1 MKKTEALKVIRSLIS
16 ILLDVPVTCIEG
28 SRRTEIDFKELTPPA
43 FIMEKIRGPVF
54 GDIFG
59 TMKPGMIYHIIDR
72 FKLQYSVI
80 YDNGEDE
87 GYFIIG
93 PYRTKSFENEDNAV
107 ILHQNGMTEESYV
120 NSLEWYYGLLP
131 MVDSNKVQPCMTT
144 IAEFLYPD
152 CRIAYKRIVDNPDMP
167 PTMVPPYTARHSD
180 HIMMDYL
187 EEKCRLE
194 NLVLKA
200 VEKGNRTEAMHAYRD
215 YKHFEKASGHYQN
228 QHLIRVKSNS
238 FSNNGLY
245 RKAAEK
251 GEVHPFYLDNMFHKF
266 FHEISQAA
274 NLEALKEIDYNM
286 MICYCDLVHKMS
298 LRNHSPIIRQAINY
312 IQINIGGD
320 LRLKPVADAVNVSAN
335 YFSNIFNREM
345 GMTLSEFVNQI
356 RIDEA
361 TRIFELGITSV
372 KEVATQCGFH
382 NVNYFSKI
390 FRKQKGMS
398 PTDFLKMCSKKK
410 DATTV

>member
-144 IAEFLYPD
+144 IAEFLYP
-152 CRIAYKRIVDNPDMP
+152 N
-167 PTMVPPYTARHSD
+167 
-180 HIMMDYL
+180 
-187 EEKCRLE
+187 
-194 NLVLKA
+194 
-200 VEKGNRTEAMHAYRD
+200 
-215 YKHFEKASGHYQN
+215 
-228 QHLIRVKSNS
+228 
-238 FSNNGLY
+238 
-245 RKAAEK
+245 
-251 GEVHPFYLDNMFHKF
+251 
-266 FHEISQAA
+266 
-274 NLEALKEIDYNM
+274 
-286 MICYCDLVHKMS
+286 
-298 LRNHSPIIRQAINY
+298 
-312 IQINIGGD
+312 
-320 LRLKPVADAVNVSAN
+320 RLK
-335 YFSNIFNREM
+335 
-345 GMTLSEFVNQI
+345 
-356 RIDEA
+356 
-361 TRIFELGITSV
+361 
-372 KEVATQCGFH
+372 
-382 NVNYFSKI
+382 
-390 FRKQKGMS
+390 
-398 PTDFLKMCSKKK
+398 LKLP
-410 DATTV
+410 